1 METAASAEVDDA
13 IFKVISGSR
22 WRFNDGREGT
32 FHPSGEFDTPTC
44 KTGHH
49 RECMWHVY
57 HGSIVIEWSRQ
68 GVFLAVPQQAAS
80 SNDPTH
86 QALPSMLT
94 GVSVLNPNKKFT
106 ATLVERTG
114 RPVSTWTTHQV
125 GVDALTLNVTTTL
138 QGAMIYTKLLQ
149 LVKMR
154 RLLKSNELI
163 AA

>member
-1 METAASAEVDDA
+1 
-13 IFKVISGSR
+13 
-22 WRFNDGREGT
+22 
-32 FHPSGEFDTPTC
+32 
-44 KTGHH
+44 
-49 RECMWHVY
+49 MWHVY